1 VAKRVGNLGAEMSH
15 MSSSILLDLMRR
27 HTEPYDVEYCGRSL
41 RVWPGVLSPGYD
53 WTGKFGVECLPV
65 VAGKS
70 FLEIGCG
77 CGIVSL
83 FAELNGASRVIAT
96 DISPIAALNTKFNFE
111 RHGVSSAYV
120 IQGNL
125 FDAISAR
132 FDVIFFNAP
141 FYSSPAADWL
151 EKAVTD
157 ENYRTLTR
165 FLTEVRDH
173 LAKDGRALIG
183 FSDSGDEKF
192 LRAEIDRACL
202 TIVEIRGDTRWGYNC
217 KYYTLAAS

>member
-1 VAKRVGNLGAEMSH
+1 MRDLGAH
-15 MSSSILLDLMRR
+15 MSRMSPSVLLDLMRR
-27 HTEPYDVEYCGRSL
+27 HTEPYDVEYGGRSI
-41 RVWPGVLSPGYD
+41 RVWPNVLSPGYD
-53 WTGKFGVECLPV
+53 WTGKFGVECLPD
-65 VAGKS
+65 VAGRS

-83 FAELNGASRVIAT
+83 FAALGAASWVLAT
-96 DISPIAALNTKFNFE
+96 DISPIATLNTKFNFK
-111 RHGVSSAYV
+111 RHGLSNAHV

-132 FDVIFFNAP
+132 FDVVFFNAP

-157 ENYRTLTR
+157 ENYGTVKR
-165 FLTEVRDH
+165 FLAEVRNH

-183 FSDSGDEKF
+183 FSESGDEKLF
-192 LRAEIDRACL
+192 RAEIDRAGL
-202 TIVEIRGDTRWGYNC
+202 TIAEIRGDTRWGYNC
-217 KYYTLAAS
+217 MFYTLAAS